1 MRVQTA
7 LRAPAP
13 TPRETPLGRFFGV
26 AADPRTYGALFY
38 SVLALATGIFYFT
51 WVITGVSLSAGLAV
65 LIIGIPFAIL
75 FLGSVRVLSL
85 VEGRIVEAML
95 GERMPRRPLYA
106 ARGKPV
112 LERIKDMFIDPRTW
126 STLLYMVAML
136 PLGIVYFTVI
146 VTALSVA
153 ISCILAPVLLGFGA
167 WDHWWI
173 DSWEVS
179 TSLHAWQLPIVF
191 VSGVILLFATL
202 HLARGIGRMHGLF
215 AKHLLVK
222 SAQYA

>member
-1 MRVQTA
+1 M
-7 LRAPAP
+7 
-13 TPRETPLGRFFGV
+13 
-26 AADPRTYGALFY
+26 
-38 SVLALATGIFYFT
+38 
-51 WVITGVSLSAGLAV
+51 
-65 LIIGIPFAIL
+65 
-75 FLGSVRVLSL
+75 
-85 VEGRIVEAML
+85 
-95 GERMPRRPLYA
+95 
-106 ARGKPV
+106 
-112 LERIKDMFIDPRTW
+112 ERIKDMFIDPRTW

-202 HLARGIGRMHGLF
+202 HLARGIGRMHGLL

-222 SAQYA
+222 SAQYV